1 MLRPISW
8 LTRLH
13 VISRSVANSVRS
25 HYERHDI
32 RKLFELKPRAAQKQ
46 LEMLP
51 PVQIKN
57 SGWLIQ
63 QYRAH
68 YGLNT

>member
-1 MLRPISW
+1 
-8 LTRLH
+8 
-13 VISRSVANSVRS
+13 
-25 HYERHDI
+25 
-32 RKLFELKPRAAQKQ
+32 
-46 LEMLP
+46 MLP